1 MKCLIEIDSNGNSI
15 NHPILI
21 NNFLLTYPDADLSG
35 DIAPPGFVWF
45 TRKNDDEQRYTKAEN
60 QVFET
65 RYIKSAD
72 GINYEDEHYLRDMT
86 EEELNELYLNRD
98 SNKPFP
104 SWNYNRELLR
114 YEPPIPEPI
123 SHPSWNRWNW
133 DEESLSWKETRIK
146 DLITSN
152 TTTSNTTT
160 SNT

>member
-1 MKCLIEIDSNGNSI
+1 MKCLIEIDSDGNSI

-21 NNFLLTYPDADLSG
+21 NNFLLTYPNADLSG
-35 DIAPPGFVWF
+35 GTAPSGFVWF
-45 TRKNDDEQRYTKAEN
+45 TRKNNDEQRYTKADN
-60 QVFET
+60 QVLEN

-72 GINYEDEHYLRDMT
+72 GINYEDEHYIRDMT

-98 SNKPFP
+98 SSKPFP
-104 SWNYNRELLR
+104 SWNYNRGLLR

-123 SHPSWNRWNW
+123 SLPSWNRWNW

-152 TTTSNTTT
+152 TTTSNT
-160 SNT
+160 